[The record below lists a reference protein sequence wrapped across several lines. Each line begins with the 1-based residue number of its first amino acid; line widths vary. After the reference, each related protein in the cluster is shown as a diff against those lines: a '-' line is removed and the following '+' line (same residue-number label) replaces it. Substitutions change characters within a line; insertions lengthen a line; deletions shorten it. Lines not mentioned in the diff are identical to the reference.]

1 MVSIDKFVFGPPQI
15 MSREEYGHYEVDTI
29 WSKRPSKYCLVT
41 IQERKTR
48 YLYAKRLS
56 TRRSDVVCST
66 IIDILKNED
75 VKTITLDR
83 GKEFAQFE
91 LLESELACSVYFSD
105 PGCPYQRGSVEHV
118 NGLLRQYFPKDTDFK
133 DILDDDVSL
142 AVLQINQRPRM
153 KQNYKTS
160 EYLRSL
166 ENV

>member
-1 MVSIDKFVFGPPQI
+1 M
-15 MSREEYGHYEVDTI
+15 
-29 WSKRPSKYCLVT
+29 WSKRPSKFCLLT

-48 YLYAKRLS
+48 FLYAKILF
-56 TRRSDVVCST
+56 TRRSEVVCNA
-66 IIDILKNED
+66 IIDILKNEN
-75 VKTITLDR
+75 VKTITVDR
-83 GKEFAQFE
+83 GKEFAKFE

-105 PGCPYQRGSVEHV
+105 PGCPGQRGSIENV

-133 DILDDDVSL
+133 DISDDEVNL

-160 EYLRSL
+160 EYMYLL